1 MPPNLKIGELV
12 GNKKFM
18 NNIKTEL
25 VELGYSIIDD
35 FLPIEDAT
43 KLNKLFVDNNSWE
56 KSLQIRE
63 EHYSHV
69 FKSNSPYLPK
79 NGEIYTS
86 SFSRSQEL
94 ESNDEILKL
103 FNNNFI
109 NLLKNVSPFELND
122 FDIRCYKLD
131 EGDHY
136 RTHMDDYAGKI
147 NAIYYVNKDWVW
159 DWGGMLNICSDVDYE
174 FNKQIFPRFNRV
186 VLLNNQVFRQP
197 HFVSTVQPYAN
208 NPRFSIVSFNK

>member
-1 MPPNLKIGELV
+1 M
-12 GNKKFM
+12 
-18 NNIKTEL
+18 
-25 VELGYSIIDD
+25 
-35 FLPIEDAT
+35 
-43 KLNKLFVDNNSWE
+43 
-56 KSLQIRE
+56 
-63 EHYSHV
+63 
-69 FKSNSPYLPK
+69 
-79 NGEIYTS
+79 
-86 SFSRSQEL
+86 
-94 ESNDEILKL
+94 
-103 FNNNFI
+103 
-109 NLLKNVSPFELND
+109 SPFELND